1 MGSEAEVSHQR
12 QRLKHSLAFSGS
24 PSTAPQYVQDPPR
37 QDTKEKMDLEPTAGR
52 QQSSDAVC
60 MIEKGS
66 DMKRASNIFARMEM
80 QLTRGPLRRV
90 SSNSCFRLILCQS
103 SGLRVSKVQRS
114 KGTKKRRLAECAR
127 WTFLFPSV
135 TCIKSSSCSRPPFLK
150 LPCRKTIRISCF
162 LSTSSSRS
170 KHTRHPR
177 NHRLYTI

>member
-1 MGSEAEVSHQR
+1 MEPLLDPVSLEPSCDGLNHKSTTVTRLCYSYDALGHPLHDPHPQTRTALILKVGPRTRSSVCGERGRSQPPTTEAE
-12 QRLKHSLAFSGS
+12 AFFGFSGS

-103 SGLRVSKVQRS
+103 SGS
-114 KGTKKRRLAECAR
+114 E
-127 WTFLFPSV
+127 
-135 TCIKSSSCSRPPFLK
+135 
-150 LPCRKTIRISCF
+150 
-162 LSTSSSRS
+162 
-170 KHTRHPR
+170 
-177 NHRLYTI
+177 